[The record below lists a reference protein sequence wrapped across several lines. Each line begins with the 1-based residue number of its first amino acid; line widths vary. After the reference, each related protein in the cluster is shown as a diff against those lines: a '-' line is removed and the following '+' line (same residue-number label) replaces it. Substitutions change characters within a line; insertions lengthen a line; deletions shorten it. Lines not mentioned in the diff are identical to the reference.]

1 MASNSNDADRAV
13 IVLDNLLVWHT
24 NKTIAKQTSNNRT
37 GSCSVTDDLNRR
49 DHSAATGSDG
59 SKAA

>member
-1 MASNSNDADRAV
+1 MASNVNDTDHVV

-24 NKTIAKQTSNNRT
+24 NKTIAKQMSNNRNNSFLVT
-37 GSCSVTDDLNRR
+37 NDLDLRGHSV
-49 DHSAATGSDG
+49 ATSDG